1 MSLSLCTVW
10 LSSLNNIGTL
20 SVSPPTHR
28 PLYTHSLPTHHPLPA
43 HFPHTH
49 HPLPA
54 PFPHTLHPTHR
65 PLSTHSPQGMARL
78 CCDPRRNVRHTA
90 IGYLQR
96 ALLAHDLQRLAPSEW
111 EACFLEV
118 CPMLPSVWGWSV
130 SHVTVM

>member
-10 LSSLNNIGTL
+10 SSSLNNIGTF
-20 SVSPPTHR
+20 SVSPPTLHTLTAHSPPTPC
-28 PLYTHSLPTHHPLPA
+28 PLSTHSPPTPCPLS
-43 HFPHTH
+43 TH
-49 HPLPA
+49 SP
-54 PFPHTLHPTHR
+54 PTHR

-130 SHVTVM
+130 SHVIVM

>member
-54 PFPHTLHPTHR
+54 PFPHTLHPLTAHSPPTLHR
-65 PLSTHSPQGMARL
+65 EWQGCAVTPDAMSVTPLSAIYREHSWLTIYRDWLPPNGRRVSWRCVRCYLL
-78 CCDPRRNVRHTA
+78 C
-90 IGYLQR
+90 GGG
-96 ALLAHDLQRLAPSEW
+96 AL
-111 EACFLEV
+111 
-118 CPMLPSVWGWSV
+118 
-130 SHVTVM
+130 VM